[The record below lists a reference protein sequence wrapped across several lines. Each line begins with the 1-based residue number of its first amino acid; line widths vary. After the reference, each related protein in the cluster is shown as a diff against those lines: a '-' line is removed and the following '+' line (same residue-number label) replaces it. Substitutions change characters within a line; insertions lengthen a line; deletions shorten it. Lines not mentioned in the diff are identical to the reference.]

1 MVQFLAFTHCK
12 GSKHSPFF
20 LHAQGFIQDF
30 PFGGGGGNR
39 GGWWI
44 SIYEKEGSV
53 MKKRGEGDKSLCQ

>member
-30 PFGGGGGNR
+30 PFGGGGGGGGKSR
-39 GGWWI
+39 G
-44 SIYEKEGSV
+44 V
-53 MKKRGEGDKSLCQ
+53 VDKHL